1 MTDNVIRVDH
11 LIPSFLAVLAVPEL
25 VSVAGELVS
34 VAASVDGVVV
44 VEVDVAGFL
53 YSVGFV

>member
-1 MTDNVIRVDH
+1 MTDNVICVDH

-25 VSVAGELVS
+25 VSVAGELGA

-44 VEVDVAGFL
+44 QFDVAGFL

>member
-1 MTDNVIRVDH
+1 MTDKVIRVDH

-25 VSVAGELVS
+25 VSVAGELVA
-34 VAASVDGVVV
+34 VSVDGVVV
-44 VEVDVAGFL
+44 VEVDVAGVL